1 MDEQEIF
8 NLIKTFDVK
17 RCMKYVKNLF
27 IDNKEKTAK
36 VINNHAIDLYQD
48 FPKFFHD
55 IIYESYDCGYIDIDE
70 IIVFILLLDNMTL
83 QLSLI
88 NKIHDIMIDEEL
100 IELYNSLFQ
109 KLLLQN
115 SELKTQISIDE
126 VKILVY
132 KQKYEQLQLEVAL
145 KPSCEVCKN
154 DGGRLF
160 KEARNEYSYLIKKFD
175 KNYNSIN

>member
-8 NLIKTFDVK
+8 DLIKTFDVK
-17 RCMKYVKNLF
+17 TCLKYVNILF

-48 FPKFFHD
+48 FPEFFKKLIFYPLEEG
-55 IIYESYDCGYIDIDE
+55 IITTYNLID
-70 IIVFILLLDNMTL
+70 FILLLDNMTL

-88 NKIHDIMIDEEL
+88 VVLQSFIDNMQAIDDIYYL
-100 IELYNSLFQ
+100 LSK

-115 SELKTQISIDE
+115 SVLKTQVSIDE
-126 VKILVY
+126 VKILGY

-160 KEARNEYSYLIKKFD
+160 KEARDEYSHLIEKLD
-175 KNYNSIN
+175 AGLN